1 MESILNY
8 LGQKTSPFFAH
19 FYSVFALFFA
29 AIGQLRRAIFYRRQ
43 IIEQQYFIG
52 VTSLPLVLVISI
64 FTGLVTSVQ
73 AFYQTQNSFVP
84 KYLIAAAIY
93 RSIVIELGPVMTGL
107 VLAGRIGAG
116 MTAEIGTMKVSEQ
129 IDALKSLALDPVGF
143 LAMPRIL
150 AGIFMFPILT
160 IFAEVIAI
168 GSGFLMSFASMG
180 ISQYEFIRGM
190 QSFYQFNEIMVGL
203 VKAMF
208 FGMFVTLVGSYMGLN
223 TKGGAKGV
231 GVATTA
237 SVVTSLVLILVLDYL
252 VADIF
257 F

>member
-1 MESILNY
+1 
-8 LGQKTSPFFAH
+8 
-19 FYSVFALFFA
+19 
-29 AIGQLRRAIFYRRQ
+29 
-43 IIEQQYFIG
+43 
-52 VTSLPLVLVISI
+52 
-64 FTGLVTSVQ
+64 
-73 AFYQTQNSFVP
+73 
-84 KYLIAAAIY
+84 
-93 RSIVIELGPVMTGL
+93 
-107 VLAGRIGAG
+107 
-116 MTAEIGTMKVSEQ
+116 
-129 IDALKSLALDPVGF
+129 
-143 LAMPRIL
+143 
-150 AGIFMFPILT
+150 MFPILT